1 MQGFDFSAM
10 NYIDYMSLTII
21 FISIIFGFYR
31 GFLTSAISLFGWIF
45 SIILTYQFYPQIE
58 QHLLNYIKSKIF
70 VIILGS
76 GGLLMILLAMF
87 GILNSMFYKL
97 IGNLKRNFFDR
108 MAGILFGLVRGFLIV
123 SFLFLCFSISLKLLD
138 GKKHGLSEKDYP
150 SAITEA
156 ITFELIKAGSDGLEG
171 ILPESFNKRFDKIFR
186 NISKKDVDER
196 FIQNSIDKLTKFASD
211 KQIKS
216 INLKRQD
223 LKSFESQETIEIKT
237 LEFLLENYN
246 EKLMNGNIKD
256 KIFSNEEQ
264 ERLETII
271 NNHLNE

>member
-76 GGLLMILLAMF
+76 GGLLIILLVIF
-87 GILNSMFYKL
+87 GILNSIFYKL

-108 MAGILFGLVRGFLIV
+108 MVGILFGLVRGFLIV
-123 SFLFLCFSISLKLLD
+123 SFLFLCFSISLKLLE
-138 GKKHGLSEKDYP
+138 GKKHELSEKDYP

-156 ITFELIKAGSDGLEG
+156 VTFELIKSGADGLEG
-171 ILPESFNKRFDKIFR
+171 VLPESFHKRFDKIFHHM
-186 NISKKDVDER
+186 SKKDVDER
-196 FIQNSIDKLTKFASD
+196 FIKNSIDKLTKFASNE
-211 KQIKS
+211 QIKS

-246 EKLMNGNIKD
+246 EKLLNGNIKD

-271 NNHLNE
+271 NNHFNE

>member
-171 ILPESFNKRFDKIFR
+171 ILPKSFNKRFD

>member
-31 GFLTSAISLFGWIF
+31 GFLTSSISLFGWIF

-58 QHLLNYIKSKIF
+58 QYLLNYIKNKVF

-76 GGLLMILLAMF
+76 GGLLIILLVIF
-87 GILNSMFYKL
+87 GILNSIFYKL
-97 IGNLKRNFFDR
+97 IGKLKRNFFDR
-108 MAGILFGLVRGFLIV
+108 MVGILFGLVRGFLIV

-138 GKKHGLSEKDYP
+138 GKKHELSEKDYP

-156 ITFELIKAGSDGLEG
+156 VTFELIKAGADGLEG
-171 ILPESFNKRFDKIFR
+171 ILPESFNKRFDKIFHHMG
-186 NISKKDVDER
+186 KKEVDER
-196 FIQNSIDKLTKFASD
+196 FIKNSIDKLSQFASD
-211 KQIKS
+211 EQIQS

-246 EKLMNGNIKD
+246 KKIKNGSIKE
-256 KIFSNEEQ
+256 KIFSKKEQ
-264 ERLETII
+264 EKLETII
-271 NNHLNE
+271 SNHFDE

>member
-1 MQGFDFSAM
+1 MQEFDFSAM

-31 GFLTSAISLFGWIF
+31 GFLTSSISLFGWIF

-58 QHLLNYIKSKIF
+58 QYLLNYIKNKVF

-76 GGLLMILLAMF
+76 GGLLIILLVIF
-87 GILNSMFYKL
+87 GILNSIFYKL
-97 IGNLKRNFFDR
+97 IGKLKRNFFDR
-108 MAGILFGLVRGFLIV
+108 MVGILFGLVRGFLIV

-138 GKKHGLSEKDYP
+138 GKKHELSEKDYP

-156 ITFELIKAGSDGLEG
+156 VTFELIKAGADGLEG
-171 ILPESFNKRFDKIFR
+171 ILPESFNKRFDKIFHHMG
-186 NISKKDVDER
+186 KKEVDER
-196 FIQNSIDKLTKFASD
+196 FIKNSIDKLSQFASD
-211 KQIKS
+211 EQIQS

-246 EKLMNGNIKD
+246 KKIKNGSIKE
-256 KIFSNEEQ
+256 KIFSKKEQ
-264 ERLETII
+264 EKLETII
-271 NNHLNE
+271 SNHFDE

>member
-1 MQGFDFSAM
+1 MQEFDFSAM

-58 QHLLNYIKSKIF
+58 QHLLNYIKNKVF

-76 GGLLMILLAMF
+76 GGLLIILLVIF
-87 GILNSMFYKL
+87 GILNSVFYKL

-108 MAGILFGLVRGFLIV
+108 MVGILFGLVRGFLIV

-138 GKKHGLSEKDYP
+138 GKKHELSEKDYP

-156 ITFELIKAGSDGLEG
+156 VTFELIKAGADGLEG
-171 ILPESFNKRFDKIFR
+171 ILPESFNKRFDKIFHHM
-186 NISKKDVDER
+186 SKKDVDER
-196 FIQNSIDKLTKFASD
+196 FVKNSIDKLSQFASD
-211 KQIKS
+211 EQIQS

-246 EKLMNGNIKD
+246 KKIKNGSIKE
-256 KIFSNEEQ
+256 KIFSKKEQ
-264 ERLETII
+264 EKLETII
-271 NNHLNE
+271 SNHFDQ

>member
-97 IGNLKRNFFDR
+97 IGNDP
-108 MAGILFGLVRGFLIV
+108 
-123 SFLFLCFSISLKLLD
+123 FS
-138 GKKHGLSEKDYP
+138 
-150 SAITEA
+150 A
-156 ITFELIKAGSDGLEG
+156 
-171 ILPESFNKRFDKIFR
+171 
-186 NISKKDVDER
+186 
-196 FIQNSIDKLTKFASD
+196 
-211 KQIKS
+211 
-216 INLKRQD
+216 
-223 LKSFESQETIEIKT
+223 
-237 LEFLLENYN
+237 
-246 EKLMNGNIKD
+246 
-256 KIFSNEEQ
+256 
-264 ERLETII
+264 
-271 NNHLNE
+271 

>member
-1 MQGFDFSAM
+1 MQEFDFSAM

-31 GFLTSAISLFGWIF
+31 GFLTSSISLFGWIF

-58 QHLLNYIKSKIF
+58 QYLLNYIKNKVF

-76 GGLLMILLAMF
+76 GGLLIILLVIF
-87 GILNSMFYKL
+87 GILNSIFYKL
-97 IGNLKRNFFDR
+97 IGKLKRNFFDR
-108 MAGILFGLVRGFLIV
+108 MVGILFGLVRGFLIV

-138 GKKHGLSEKDYP
+138 GKKHELSEKDYP

-156 ITFELIKAGSDGLEG
+156 VTFELIKAGADGLEG
-171 ILPESFNKRFDKIFR
+171 ILPESFNKRFDKIFHHMG
-186 NISKKDVDER
+186 KKEVDER
-196 FIQNSIDKLTKFASD
+196 FIKNSIDKLSQFASD
-211 KQIKS
+211 EQIQS

-237 LEFLLENYN
+237 LEFLLEDYN
-246 EKLMNGNIKD
+246 KKIKNGSIKE
-256 KIFSNEEQ
+256 KIFSKKEQ
-264 ERLETII
+264 EKLETII
-271 NNHLNE
+271 SNHFDE